1 MIVGL
6 TGKNASGKGEVA
18 QYLKTRGFTFYSLS
32 DVLRE
37 ELKKRKKV
45 VSRNNLI
52 WLGNKLRDEQGPSVL
67 ADLILARLE
76 DDHHYVIDS
85 FRNPEEVKA
94 FRRTKGKK
102 FVLLCVDASPKI
114 RFERMHQRNRENDAK
129 TFDEFLRQEKRELT
143 SSEPTKQNLH
153 ACAALADHTVSNSGS
168 ISSLHGKLNTLFTK
182 LLMHSPRPGWDEYF
196 MKIARVVAS
205 RSNCMK
211 RKVAAII
218 VKDGRII
225 STGYNGTPRG
235 TKNCSEGGC
244 PRCNAFNPSGQ
255 GLTECYCSHAE
266 ENAIVQASYHGIDIS
281 GGVLYSTFSPCLLCT
296 KMIINSGIKEVI
308 YNEAYPM
315 GGEAL
320 TLLKQPQI
328 KVRKFTTH
336 TEPL

>member
-1 MIVGL
+1 MADKI
-6 TGKNASGKGEVA
+6 
-18 QYLKTRGFTFYSLS
+18 
-32 DVLRE
+32 
-37 ELKKRKKV
+37 
-45 VSRNNLI
+45 
-52 WLGNKLRDEQGPSVL
+52 LG
-67 ADLILARLE
+67 RLE

-94 FRRTKGKK
+94 FRRTKGKN
-102 FVLLCVDASPKI
+102 FVLVSVEANPKK
-114 RFERMHQRNRENDAK
+114 RFERMFSRNRENDAK
-129 TFDEFLRQEKRELT
+129 TFDEFLKQEKRELT
-143 SSEPTKQNLH
+143 SSEPTKQNLL
-153 ACAALADHTVSNSGS
+153 ACATLADHKVANNGT
-168 ISSLHGKLNTLFTK
+168 ITTLHSVLNKLFTQV
-182 LLMHSPRPGWDEYF
+182 LMHTPRPTWDEYF

-211 RKVAAII
+211 RKVAALI

-244 PRCNAFNPSGQ
+244 PRCNAFKPSGQ

-266 ENAIVQASYHGIDIS
+266 ENAIVQASYHGIEIS
-281 GGVLYSTFSPCLLCT
+281 GGVLYSTFSPCLMCT
-296 KMIINSGIKEVI
+296 KMIINSGISEVV

-320 TLLKQPQI
+320 TLLKQPHI

-336 TEPL
+336 TEPI